1 MRGHFAAAQ
10 VEPKRKLAEFRVSP
24 ENLIGVGEEITA
36 DHYFAGQFVDVA
48 GTSIGKGFA
57 GGMKRHNFGGLRA
70 SHGVSVS
77 HRSHGSTGQCQDPG
91 KVFKGKKMAGH
102 MGAVRVTTQNL
113 QVVRTDSERGLIMV
127 KGAVPGSKG
136 GWVTI
141 KDAVK
146 KADARQRDP
155 AGGAALGRR
164 GRARG
169 GGEGRR
175 GGRRGRGR
183 GGRGAAPRRAGRGRG
198 GGAAAGRGRAQGR
211 QGGER
216 RRSPRGRE
224 RQGMKLDVITLD
236 ASPAGSI
243 ELDDAIFGLEPRADI
258 LHRVVRWQL
267 AKRQAGTH
275 STLGK
280 SEVSYSTK
288 KIYRQ
293 KGTGGAR
300 HGSRKAPIF
309 RHGGT
314 YKGPTPRS
322 HAHDLT
328 KKFRALGLKHALS
341 AKAGAGELI
350 VIDQASLAE
359 GKTKLLAQALKGLGW
374 KRALVIDG
382 AEVNANFARAAR
394 NIEGIDVLPSVGANV
409 YDILRRDTLV
419 LTKAGVEAL
428 EARLK

>member
-1 MRGHFAAAQ
+1 
-10 VEPKRKLAEFRVSP
+10 
-24 ENLIGVGEEITA
+24 
-36 DHYFAGQFVDVA
+36 
-48 GTSIGKGFA
+48 
-57 GGMKRHNFGGLRA
+57 
-70 SHGVSVS
+70 
-77 HRSHGSTGQCQDPG
+77 
-91 KVFKGKKMAGH
+91 
-102 MGAVRVTTQNL
+102 
-113 QVVRTDSERGLIMV
+113 
-127 KGAVPGSKG
+127 
-136 GWVTI
+136 
-141 KDAVK
+141 
-146 KADARQRDP
+146 
-155 AGGAALGRR
+155 
-164 GRARG
+164 
-169 GGEGRR
+169 
-175 GGRRGRGR
+175 
-183 GGRGAAPRRAGRGRG
+183 
-198 GGAAAGRGRAQGR
+198 
-211 QGGER
+211 
-216 RRSPRGRE
+216 
-224 RQGMKLDVITLD
+224 MKLDVISLD
-236 ASPAGSI
+236 ASPKGSI
-243 ELDDAIFGLEPRADI
+243 ELDDAIFGLTPRADI

-267 AKRQAGTH
+267 ARRQAGTH
-275 STLGK
+275 SVLGK

-322 HAHDLT
+322 HAHDLN

-350 VIDQASLAE
+350 VVDEAKLAE

-382 AEVNANFARAAR
+382 AAVDANFARAAQ
-394 NIEGIDVLPSVGANV
+394 NIEGIDVLPSIGANV

>member
-1 MRGHFAAAQ
+1 
-10 VEPKRKLAEFRVSP
+10 
-24 ENLIGVGEEITA
+24 
-36 DHYFAGQFVDVA
+36 
-48 GTSIGKGFA
+48 
-57 GGMKRHNFGGLRA
+57 
-70 SHGVSVS
+70 
-77 HRSHGSTGQCQDPG
+77 
-91 KVFKGKKMAGH
+91 
-102 MGAVRVTTQNL
+102 
-113 QVVRTDSERGLIMV
+113 
-127 KGAVPGSKG
+127 
-136 GWVTI
+136 
-141 KDAVK
+141 
-146 KADARQRDP
+146 
-155 AGGAALGRR
+155 
-164 GRARG
+164 
-169 GGEGRR
+169 
-175 GGRRGRGR
+175 
-183 GGRGAAPRRAGRGRG
+183 
-198 GGAAAGRGRAQGR
+198 
-211 QGGER
+211 
-216 RRSPRGRE
+216 
-224 RQGMKLDVITLD
+224 MKLDVISLD
-236 ASPAGSI
+236 ASNAGSI
-243 ELDDAIFGLEPRADI
+243 ELDDAIFGLTPRADI

-275 STLGK
+275 SVLGK

-300 HGSRKAPIF
+300 HGSRKAPTF

-350 VIDQASLAE
+350 VIDEAKLAE
-359 GKTKLLAQALKGLGW
+359 GKTRLLAQALKGLGW

-382 AEVNANFARAAR
+382 AEVNANFARAAQ
-394 NIEGIDVLPSVGANV
+394 NIAGLDVLPSIGANV